1 MRALTFALGAI
12 LTSYCSVGVLSENL
26 WQSNDQVNR
35 DLCYFFLCNN
45 APLISHARNQITEGG
60 KENVQQAIAV
70 FRRALQQDA
79 QDPYRWADLGDAFLD
94 AGQKEDARYCYG
106 QVLALA
112 PRSAPFLLRVANFH
126 FESGNNEKALRTTAR
141 ILSLVSEYDSIVFDE
156 YTRYV
161 DRTEDVLHFGLPED
175 PRAPKS
181 WLRFLMQSGRRD
193 DAELT
198 WDWITERGYADDT
211 LAGEYAEFLIG
222 QARPELA
229 ASAWRKYLGRRTDGY
244 GESNYIFNGDFESEP
259 TQSPFD
265 WNIVNTAGIKVARDV
280 TTAWSGKSSLRIGF
294 AGTENLDVAAASQLT
309 LVRPGHYHFRAFI
322 RTEGVTTDQGIRFR
336 ISDAGA
342 PARLDAV
349 FGQFTGSTSWS
360 SVDHDLIVAPET
372 RLVRIEVIRQPSM
385 KFDSKVDGTAWIDQ
399 LKLEPITPHSPR

>member
-12 LTSYCSVGVLSENL
+12 LTSYCSVGVLSEDL

-141 ILSLVSEYDSIVFDE
+141 ILSLVSEYDSIVFGE
-156 YTRYV
+156 YIRYV
-161 DRTEDVLHFGLPED
+161 DALTTFCSLAF
-175 PRAPKS
+175 
-181 WLRFLMQSGRRD
+181 RR
-193 DAELT
+193 
-198 WDWITERGYADDT
+198 I
-211 LAGEYAEFLIG
+211 LAREV
-222 QARPELA
+222 LA
-229 ASAWRKYLGRRTDGY
+229 A
-244 GESNYIFNGDFESEP
+244 I
-259 TQSPFD
+259 
-265 WNIVNTAGIKVARDV
+265 
-280 TTAWSGKSSLRIGF
+280 
-294 AGTENLDVAAASQLT
+294 
-309 LVRPGHYHFRAFI
+309 
-322 RTEGVTTDQGIRFR
+322 
-336 ISDAGA
+336 
-342 PARLDAV
+342 LDAIRASV
-349 FGQFTGSTSWS
+349 TKRNVPGTGSQNA
-360 SVDHDLIVAPET
+360 DMPMT
-372 RLVRIEVIRQPSM
+372 RRQGNMRNS
-385 KFDSKVDGTAWIDQ
+385 
-399 LKLEPITPHSPR
+399 